1 MIYLID
7 EQIESIDPIE
17 EVNKYIDALFV
28 RRSRMLFTPTILE
41 NPVAVINK
49 LSHDELNK
57 DRHTIMFPIAT
68 YADVFRLCYTS
79 DNTYL
84 VPSGDNISIDTLS
97 SHGYVSLKT
106 GGSAIVP
113 KGDLPLKTNV
123 YDGSLYEGLINTIP
137 DIDFEEV
144 LFRLVSWTVDTI
156 KLARQKYRE
165 ITE

>member
-57 DRHTIMFPIAT
+57 DRYTIMFPIAT

-84 VPSGDNISIDTLS
+84 VPSGDNISIDILS

-106 GGSAIVP
+106 GGSVIVP
-113 KGDLPLKTNV
+113 KGELPLKTIP
-123 YDGSLYEGLINTIP
+123 YDGEMYTRFINATP
-137 DIDFEEV
+137 DLDFLDLMFEIGQWSV
-144 LFRLVSWTVDTI
+144 TAINVA
-156 KLARQKYRE
+156 KQKWRDL
-165 ITE
+165 TE